1 MSDQHVHTGCT
12 HSDNIVLGG
21 GGGGGGGAE
30 KDKEAEAEAEDK
42 AEAVADGK
50 EGPLPAAR
58 IMTLIPRRRRRHHH
72 HHHI

>member
-21 GGGGGGGAE
+21 EGAE

-58 IMTLIPRRRRRHHH
+58 KMTLIPRRRRRHHH